1 MVRNYKCPG
10 CGAAMEFDSVSQK
23 MHCSHCDTFLSVE
36 ELDAL
41 YKDTDQNNSE
51 QVNTSGEFTNRD
63 ETQNFQVYKCPS
75 CGAEVLCDAH
85 TAATFCSF
93 CGNPTILKDR
103 VEGLKTPDAIIPFKI
118 SKEQA
123 VEMYKAWTK
132 KGLFTPSLFRSR
144 TVIEKITGIYVPFWI
159 YDYDAEADITAHCTR
174 VHHERRGNTEY
185 IHTDNFRV
193 TRDVCADYLKVP
205 ADASEKMP
213 DDVMDMM
220 EPFNYEEMTK
230 FEMPYLSG
238 FYAEK
243 YNYDRDQL
251 APRVEKRVGE
261 YIVDA
266 ARSSIVGYSTVNIIN
281 SQTNLIRND
290 AHYTMFPVWV
300 LNYRYMDKDYSFTLN
315 GQTGKI
321 VGYLPV
327 SKAKAFGFFAVA
339 TAVLFGV
346 FTLIG
351 GIFG

>member
-63 ETQNFQVYKCPS
+63 DTQNFQVYKCPS

-93 CGNPTILKDR
+93 CGNPSILKDR

-174 VHHERRGNTEY
+174 VH
-185 IHTDNFRV
+185 
-193 TRDVCADYLKVP
+193 
-205 ADASEKMP
+205 
-213 DDVMDMM
+213 
-220 EPFNYEEMTK
+220 
-230 FEMPYLSG
+230 
-238 FYAEK
+238 
-243 YNYDRDQL
+243 
-251 APRVEKRVGE
+251 
-261 YIVDA
+261 
-266 ARSSIVGYSTVNIIN
+266 
-281 SQTNLIRND
+281 
-290 AHYTMFPVWV
+290 
-300 LNYRYMDKDYSFTLN
+300 
-315 GQTGKI
+315 
-321 VGYLPV
+321 
-327 SKAKAFGFFAVA
+327 
-339 TAVLFGV
+339 
-346 FTLIG
+346 
-351 GIFG
+351 

>member
-41 YKDTDQNNSE
+41 YENTDQNQSE
-51 QVNTSGEFTNRD
+51 SLHTSGEFKDRANQ
-63 ETQNFQVYKCPS
+63 ENFQVYKCPS
-75 CGAEVLCDAH
+75 CGAEVLCDEH

-93 CGNPTILKDR
+93 CGNPSIIKDR
-103 VEGLKTPDAIIPFKI
+103 VEGVKTPDAIIPFKI

-123 VEMYKAWTK
+123 VEMYKSWTK
-132 KGLFTPSLFRSR
+132 KGLFTPSEFRSR
-144 TVIEKITGIYVPFWI
+144 AVIEKITGIYVPFWI
-159 YDYDAEADITAHCTR
+159 YDYDAEAAITAHCTR
-174 VHHERRGNTEY
+174 VHTERHGDTEY
-185 IHTDNFRV
+185 VHTDNFRV
-193 TRDVCADYLKVP
+193 TRDVQADYRKIP

-213 DDVMDMM
+213 DDVMDLM
-220 EPFNYEEMTK
+220 EPFNYNEMTK

-243 YNYDRDQL
+243 YNYGRDEL
-251 APRVEKRVGE
+251 APRVEKRVGD
-261 YIVDA
+261 YITSA
-266 ARSSIVGYSTVNIIN
+266 ARSTIVGYSSINIID
-281 SQTNLIRND
+281 SRTHLKRND

-300 LNYRYMDKDYSFTLN
+300 LNYRYRDKDYNFTLN

-321 VGYLPV
+321 VGLLPV
-327 SKAKAFGFFAVA
+327 SKAKAFGFFAVT
-339 TAVLFGV
+339 TAILFGV

-351 GIFG
+351 GLLG